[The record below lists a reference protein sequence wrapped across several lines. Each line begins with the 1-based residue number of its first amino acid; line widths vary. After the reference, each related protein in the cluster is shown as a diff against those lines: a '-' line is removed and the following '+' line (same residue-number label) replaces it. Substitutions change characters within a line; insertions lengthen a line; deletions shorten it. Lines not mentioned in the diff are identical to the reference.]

1 MKLTLAVDLGEGPVQ
16 VATNLYVIVQYER
29 KYKRKASE
37 MASSIGYEDLLFLAY
52 ESCKVH
58 GVTVPVVFDDFIK
71 RAVSIEVVE
80 QEQDENP
87 THGPLTDTH

>member
-1 MKLTLAVDLGEGPVQ
+1 MKLTLAVDLGDGPIE

-37 MASSIGYEDLLFLAY
+37 MATSIGYEDLLFLAY

-58 GVTVPVVFDDFIK
+58 GITVPVVFDDFIK
-71 RAVSIEVVE
+71 RAISIEVVE
-80 QEQDENP
+80 QDDDANP
-87 THGPLTDTH
+87 THGLPTDTL

>member
-1 MKLTLAVDLGEGPVQ
+1 MKLTLAIDLGEGPVE

-37 MASSIGYEDLLFLAY
+37 MATSIGYEDLLFLAY

-58 GVTVPVVFDDFIK
+58 GIVVDAVFDNFIK
-71 RAVSIEVVE
+71 RAVSVEVVD
-80 QEQDENP
+80 QEADANP
-87 THGPLTDTH
+87 IQGLPTDTH

>member
-1 MKLTLAVDLGEGPVQ
+1 MKLTLAVDLGEGPVE

-58 GVTVPVVFDDFIK
+58 GITVPVVFDDFIK
-71 RAVSIEVVE
+71 RAVSIEVVS
-80 QEQDENP
+80 QDDDANP
-87 THGPLTDTH
+87 IQGPHTDTH

>member
-1 MKLTLAVDLGEGPVQ
+1 MKLTLAIDLGEGPIE

-58 GVTVPVVFDDFIK
+58 GIPVDVNFDSFIK
-71 RAVSIEVVE
+71 KAVSIEVVS
-80 QEQDENP
+80 QDDDANP
-87 THGPLTDTH
+87 TQGPHTDTH

>member
-1 MKLTLAVDLGEGPVQ
+1 MKLTLAVDLGDGPVE

-52 ESCKVH
+52 ESCKIH
-58 GVTVPVVFDDFIK
+58 GIPVDVNFDSFIK
-71 RAVSIEVVE
+71 KAVSIEVVE
-80 QEQDENP
+80 QETDANP
-87 THGPLTDTH
+87 TLGQPTDTH

>member
-1 MKLTLAVDLGEGPVQ
+1 MKLTLAVDLGDGPVE

-87 THGPLTDTH
+87 TQGPHTDTH

>member
-1 MKLTLAVDLGEGPVQ
+1 MKLTLAVDLGDGPVE
-16 VATNLYVIVQYER
+16 VATNLFVIVQYER

-80 QEQDENP
+80 QEADENP

>member
-1 MKLTLAVDLGEGPVQ
+1 MKLTLAIDLGEGPVE

-37 MASSIGYEDLLFLAY
+37 MATSIGYEDLLFLAY

-58 GVTVPVVFDDFIK
+58 GIVVDAVFDNFIR
-71 RAVSIEVVE
+71 RAVSVEVVD
-80 QEQDENP
+80 QEADANP
-87 THGPLTDTH
+87 TLGLPTDTH

>member
-1 MKLTLAVDLGEGPVQ
+1 MKLTLAVDLGDGPVQ

-80 QEQDENP
+80 QEADENP
-87 THGPLTDTH
+87 TQGPLTDTH

>member
-1 MKLTLAVDLGEGPVQ
+1 MKLTLAIDLGEGPLE

-37 MASSIGYEDLLFLAY
+37 MATSIGYEDLLFLAY

-58 GVTVPVVFDDFIK
+58 GIVVDAVFDNFIR
-71 RAVSIEVVE
+71 RAVSVEVVD
-80 QEQDENP
+80 QETDANP
-87 THGPLTDTH
+87 TLGQPTDTH

>member
-1 MKLTLAVDLGEGPVQ
+1 MKLTLAIDLGEGPVE

-37 MASSIGYEDLLFLAY
+37 MATSIGYEDLLFLAY

-58 GVTVPVVFDDFIK
+58 GIVVDAVFDNFIK
-71 RAVSIEVVE
+71 RAVSVEVVD
-80 QEQDENP
+80 QEADANP
-87 THGPLTDTH
+87 TLGLPTDTH

>member
-1 MKLTLAVDLGEGPVQ
+1 MKLTLAVDLGDGPVE